1 MIATRPDIAYATG
14 ILSQLVE
21 NPSKLPWIVV
31 NRVLLY
37 FNSTQDFGILY
48 NGCKASSPQNFF
60 DADWGGCKNSRK
72 SSNGFLFLVVGRA
85 VSLRSKKQTCVATW
99 MCEAE

>member
-37 FNSTQDFGILY
+37 FKSTEDFGILY
-48 NGCKASSPQNFF
+48 NGYKASSPQKFF
-60 DADWGGCKNSRK
+60 DADWGGCKNIRK
-72 SSNGFLFLVVGRA
+72 SINGFLFLVAGGA
-85 VSLRSKKQTCVATW
+85 ASLRSKKKPA
-99 MCEAE
+99 